1 MWTRAIIFALG
12 LAICGTYGCAPVVV
26 SSARNFHAPQQ
37 LQSSTNF
44 HAPQPKQSSKSS
56 ATVLSQPATETPLA
70 ESTFALVEAQQPE
83 FLPAVSLPV
92 IELPPRSSD
101 EKTEG
106 PEIRE
111 KPAKTQNVPPSVSQ
125 RASRPRADDH
135 LLELLEKDLKK
146 AVEQTVERRR
156 LQFSRAVVQ
165 NARVRHFINTYSK
178 NQKEHFAKA
187 LARSGRYFPM
197 IAKTLHEEGLPEEL
211 AYLALIESEFSPQ
224 ASSPA
229 GAVGLWQFVP
239 STARKYGLK
248 MDSWVDERRDPIKAT
263 RAAAAHLKELHGYF
277 GRWYL
282 ATAAYNGGQGAV
294 NRAMQS
300 VGTKDFSAL
309 TETAN
314 LSDET
319 RNFVPRFVA
328 AALIATDPK
337 KYGFGDVIYE
347 MPLEYEE
354 VEVHGYLQLAS
365 VAEIAGADVQSVKE
379 LNPALLRGHTPPG
392 EDSYLVKVPAG
403 HAQIFAQAYQRSRDT
418 HSPQMVTHEVQR
430 GETLFSIARR
440 YGQKARSLMELNG
453 LTDSRLRV
461 GQKLMVILTGLRG
474 TLR

>member
-12 LAICGTYGCAPVVV
+12 LAICGTYGCAPVVI

-37 LQSSTNF
+37 LESSQSSE
-44 HAPQPKQSSKSS
+44 S
-56 ATVLSQPATETPLA
+56 VLSQPPIEAPLE
-70 ESTFALVEAQQPE
+70 ESNFALVEEQQPE
-83 FLPAVSLPV
+83 SSPAVSLAV
-92 IELPPRSSD
+92 IEMPLETAE
-101 EKTEG
+101 EKSEG
-106 PEIRE
+106 PEVRE
-111 KPAKTQNVPPSVSQ
+111 KPAKTQNVSPSVSQ
-125 RASRPRADDH
+125 RVSRARADDH

-146 AVEQTVERRR
+146 AVEQTLKRRR
-156 LQFSRAVVQ
+156 LEFSRAVVQ
-165 NARVRHFINTYSK
+165 NARVRYFINYYSK
-178 NQKEHFAKA
+178 NQREHFAKA

-211 AYLALIESEFSPQ
+211 GYLALIESEFSPQ

-248 MDSWVDERRDPIKAT
+248 MDSWVDERRDPIKST

-282 ATAAYNGGQGAV
+282 ATAAYNGGQGAI

-300 VGTKDFSAL
+300 VGAKDFSAL
-309 TETAN
+309 TEKAN

-347 MPLEYEE
+347 TPLEYEE
-354 VEVHGYLQLAS
+354 VEVHGSLHLAS
-365 VAEIAGADVQSVKE
+365 VAEIAGTDGESIKA
-379 LNPALLRGHTPPG
+379 LNPALLRSQTPPG
-392 EDSYLVKVPAG
+392 EDSFLVKVPAG
-403 HAQIFAQAYQRSRDT
+403 HAQVFAQAYQRSRET
-418 HSPQMVTHEVQR
+418 HSTQMVTHEVQR
-430 GETLFSIARR
+430 GETIFSIARR
-440 YGQKARSLMELNG
+440 YGQKVRSLMELNG
-453 LTDSRLRV
+453 LTDSRLQV

>member
-12 LAICGTYGCAPVVV
+12 LAICGTYGCAPVVI
-26 SSARNFHAPQQ
+26 SSPRNFHAPQQ
-37 LQSSTNF
+37 LQSS
-44 HAPQPKQSSKSS
+44 QSSE
-56 ATVLSQPATETPLA
+56 TVLSQPPIEAPLE
-70 ESTFALVEAQQPE
+70 ESIFAPVEEQQPE
-83 FLPAVSLPV
+83 SSPAVSLAV
-92 IELPPRSSD
+92 IEMPLETAE
-101 EKTEG
+101 EKSKG
-106 PEIRE
+106 PEVRE
-111 KPAKTQNVPPSVSQ
+111 KPAKTQNVSPSVSQ
-125 RASRPRADDH
+125 RVSRARADDH

-146 AVEQTVERRR
+146 AVEQTLKRRR
-156 LQFSRAVVQ
+156 LEFSRAVVQ
-165 NARVRHFINTYSK
+165 NARVRYFINYYSK
-178 NQKEHFAKA
+178 NQREHFANA

-248 MDSWVDERRDPIKAT
+248 MDSWVDERRDPIKST

-282 ATAAYNGGQGAV
+282 ATAAYNGGQGAI

-300 VGTKDFSAL
+300 VGAKDFSAL
-309 TETAN
+309 TEKAN

-337 KYGFGDVIYE
+337 KYGFEDVIYDT
-347 MPLEYEE
+347 PVEYEE
-354 VEVHGYLQLAS
+354 VEVHGYLQLAT
-365 VAEIAGADVQSVKE
+365 VAEIAGTDGESIKE

-403 HAQIFAQAYQRSRDT
+403 HAQVFAQAYQRSRET
-418 HSPQMVTHEVQR
+418 HSTQMVTHEVQR
-430 GETLFSIARR
+430 GETIFSIARR
-440 YGQKARSLMELNG
+440 YGQKVRSLMELNG